1 MNILY
6 ILQQSVYDKEGKWT
20 TADSNINIMVGIL
33 RELSRKRKKWKFYVL
48 IDRLKKFRDLKS
60 YLDLI
65 EAENVKFIPFPFIV
79 NAFLNR
85 YNFCVREFEK
95 VAKSIGKIDIVW
107 NNITELTRNIKTYF
121 YFRQKYL
128 PKFITCC
135 YWLDLPYLN
144 QSKVP
149 KEVTYFWRQLDGFEC
164 SDLCV
169 FTCKST
175 LNAFMKHLTL
185 IFKDTFLL
193 KDFRSKTTIWDFG
206 YSENEILK
214 YKPKKREIPNKR
226 TILFLNRLSE
236 INYTHHIEFIEAIK
250 LLSRKRNDFQVI
262 FTNPSMKVS
271 FKQLKKIVPNLFIYK
286 EDVLSREEY
295 VKLLWWG
302 DISVHLFEKELY
314 GGCSFREAIEAD
326 NIPVALPIYEYARI
340 LGDSYPFYIKN
351 ISPEEI
357 ADVLDTILNCLNI
370 CNFRGTKSFSEI
382 KIRNY
387 ESSFEKVSNKVI
399 LDIESL
405 FES

>member
-20 TADSNINIMVGIL
+20 TADSNINMMVGIL
-33 RELSRKRKKWKFYVL
+33 RELSKKRKKWKFYVL
-48 IDRLKKFRDLKS
+48 IDKLKKFRDLKS

-65 EAENVKFIPFPFIV
+65 EAENVKFVPFSFFV

-95 VAKSIGKIDIVW
+95 VARSIGKIDVIW
-107 NNITELTRNIKTYF
+107 NNITEFTRNIKTYF
-121 YFRQKYL
+121 YFRQGYL

-149 KEVTYFWRQLDGFEC
+149 REVTYFWRQFDGFEC

-175 LNAFMKHLTL
+175 LEAFKNHLIL
-185 IFKDTFLL
+185 LFRDTFLSDL
-193 KDFRSKTTIWDFG
+193 NLKTTIWDFG
-206 YSENEILK
+206 YSKDEILK
-214 YKPKKREIPNKR
+214 YKPKEREIPNKK
-226 TILFLNRLSE
+226 TILFLNRLSK

-250 LLSRKRNDFQVI
+250 ILKSRRNDFQVV

-271 FKQLKKIVPNLFIYK
+271 FKYLKRVVPNLFVYK
-286 EDVLSREEY
+286 EDVLTREEY
-295 VKLLWWG
+295 VKLLWQG

-314 GGCSFREAIEAD
+314 GGCSFREAIEAN
-326 NIPVALPIYEYARI
+326 NIPITLPIYEYARI
-340 LGDSYPFYIKN
+340 LGKSYPFYLKN
-351 ISPEEI
+351 ITPQEI
-357 ADVLDTILNCLNI
+357 ANVLNTVLDSFDI
-370 CNFRGTKSFSEI
+370 CDFRGTGSFLEI
-382 KIRNY
+382 KMRNY

-399 LDIESL
+399 MDIEKL
-405 FES
+405 FKG